1 MGRQFWLGI
10 GAMALLAILVPTL
23 AWGQGLL
30 VVVDPDQ
37 VVRLPR
43 PPIIIWPP
51 HPPHPPHP
59 PYPPPRPPIPRP
71 EPPPVSYKIQELD
84 VQARITDQVAQVR
97 VSQTFVNT
105 GSRQLEAAFIFPLP
119 YDGAVDQMTLLVDGK
134 EFPARLLKADEAR
147 QLYESIVRKNR
158 DPALLEWIGTG
169 LFRTNVFPI
178 PPGQKR
184 TVSLRYSQLCR
195 KIEGLTD
202 FLFPLSTAKY
212 TTDPVENIVIRAT
225 VESGLDIKNVY
236 SPTHPIEVRRPDE
249 RHATVTYTARHEVPS
264 ADFRLFYDVGKGV
277 VSTRVLSYRP
287 EREVDKDGYFLLLA
301 SPEIKSAAREPVKKT
316 VVFVVDRSGSMS
328 GKKIEQAKGALKFVI
343 ENLRPGDLF
352 NIIAYDSEVESFRPE
367 LQRFDEQTRKAAL
380 AFAEGIY
387 AGGNTNIDG
396 ALRAALGQLQDSSRP
411 SYVVFLT
418 DGLPTTGETNEAKI
432 AENARQAN
440 RVRARIFTFGVGY
453 DVNSR
458 LLDRLTRDA
467 HGQSEYVRPNE
478 DIEDRVSRLYR
489 RIEAPVMTD
498 VKIEIS
504 VDAPGGDSPTVINR
518 VYPKGSLDLF
528 AGEQLVLVG
537 RYRVPGNA
545 KVVVSGSV
553 DGKVQR
559 FDFPAKLV
567 DRSTDE
573 TSAFVEKLWAV
584 RRVGEILEEIDL
596 KGKTEELVREL
607 VELAT
612 RHGIITPYTSFLADE
627 GTSIRDVAGNVGR
640 ADRRVVALRE
650 SSGQAGFAQR
660 SLKNSLQQAQ
670 STAPGL
676 SLAEASRF
684 AMDAGGMGMGAA
696 VGPGMPSGVQANSGR
711 GGGRAMGRLGGALP
725 ASPPNA
731 LPGEIAGAE
740 QEIAQ
745 AAENVRQI
753 GNRAFYRRNNRWID
767 ATVSKEQESNPVRVK
782 QFSDKYFEL
791 ARRQGRAL
799 AQYLVFDE
807 PVLVNLEG
815 TAYLIEP

>member
-1 MGRQFWLGI
+1 MGRHWRWGLG
-10 GAMALLAILVPTL
+10 AIAIWAVIWPTL
-23 AWGQGLL
+23 CWGQGLL

-51 HPPHPPHP
+51 YPPHP
-59 PYPPPRPPIPRP
+59 PYPPPHHPIPRP
-71 EPPPVSYKIQELD
+71 EPPPISYKIQELD

-105 GSRQLEAAFIFPLP
+105 GSRQLEVAFIFPLP

-134 EFPARLLKADEAR
+134 ELPAKLLKADEAR
-147 QLYESIVRKNR
+147 RLYEDIVRKNR

-195 KIEGLTD
+195 SVEGLTD

-212 TTDPVENIVIRAT
+212 TADAVENIVIRAT
-225 VESGLDIKNVY
+225 IESGVDIKNIY
-236 SPTHPIEVRRPDE
+236 SPTHSVEVRRADE
-249 RHATVTYTARHEVPS
+249 RHATVTYTAKHEVPS
-264 ADFRLFYDVGKGV
+264 TDFRLLYDVGKGV
-277 VSTRVLSYRP
+277 VSARVLSYRP
-287 EREVDKDGYFLLLA
+287 ERNEDKDGYFLLLA
-301 SPEIKSAAREPVKKT
+301 TPEVKSSAREPVKKT

-367 LQRFDEQTRKAAL
+367 LQRFDDTTRKAAL
-380 AFAEGIY
+380 AFADGIY

-418 DGLPTTGETNEAKI
+418 DGLPTTGVTNEAKI

-458 LLDRLTRDA
+458 LLDRLTRDS

-498 VKIEIS
+498 VKIEVS
-504 VDAPGGDSPTVINR
+504 VDAPGGDSPSVVNR
-518 VYPKGSLDLF
+518 VYPKGTLDLF
-528 AGEQLVLVG
+528 AGEQLVMVG
-537 RYRVPGNA
+537 RYRLGGNA
-545 KVVVSGSV
+545 KVVVTGSL

-567 DRSTDE
+567 ERSTDE
-573 TSAFVEKLWAV
+573 TNAFVEKLWAV

-596 KGKTEELVREL
+596 TGKTEELVREL

-612 RHGIITPYTSFLADE
+612 RHGILTPYTSFLADE
-627 GTSIRDVAGNVGR
+627 GANIRDLAGNVSR
-640 ADRRVVALRE
+640 ADRRVAALRE

-660 SLKNSLQQAQ
+660 SLKNALQQAQ
-670 STAPGL
+670 SADSRS
-676 SLAEASRF
+676 SLAEANRF
-684 AMDAGGMGMGAA
+684 AMDAGGMMGGGTSPGQPAGIQANAA
-696 VGPGMPSGVQANSGR
+696 GPGGGRNIGGR
-711 GGGRAMGRLGGALP
+711 GGMAASTPSALP
-725 ASPPNA
+725 AV
-731 LPGEIAGAE
+731 IAGAE
-740 QEIAQ
+740 KEIAQ
-745 AAENVRQI
+745 AAETVRQI
-753 GNRAFYRRNNRWID
+753 GNRAFYRRNNQWID
-767 ATVSKEQESNPVRVK
+767 STVSKEQEKNPVRVK

-791 ARRQGRAL
+791 ARRHGRNL
-799 AQYLVFDE
+799 APYLVFDE
-807 PVLVNLEG
+807 PVLLNLEG

>member
-1 MGRQFWLGI
+1 MCVWVG
-10 GAMALLAILVPTL
+10 LLVAAVMFAPTL
-23 AWGQGLL
+23 AWAQGFL

-51 HPPHPPHP
+51 HPPHPP
-59 PYPPPRPPIPRP
+59 YPPPRPPIPRP
-71 EPPPVSYKIQELD
+71 EPPPVAYKIQELD
-84 VQARITDQVAQVR
+84 VQTRITDQVAQVR

-134 EFPARLLKADEAR
+134 EFPAKLLKADEAR
-147 QLYESIVRKNR
+147 RLYENIVRKNR

-195 KIEGLTD
+195 KVEGLTD

-212 TTDPVENIVIRAT
+212 TTDPVETVAVRVT
-225 VESGLDIKNVY
+225 VESGSDIKNIY
-236 SPTHPIEVRRPDE
+236 SPTHPVEVRRPDQ
-249 RHATVTYTARHEVPS
+249 RHATVTYTAKHEIPA
-264 ADFRLFYDVGKGV
+264 ADFRLLYDVGKGI

-287 EREVDKDGYFLLLA
+287 DRDSDKDGFFLLLA
-301 SPEIKSAAREPVKKT
+301 SPEIKSAIADRAKKT
-316 VVFVVDRSGSMS
+316 VILVVDRSGSMS
-328 GKKIEQAKGALKFVI
+328 GKKIDQVRAALKFVI
-343 ENLRPGDLF
+343 NNLRPGDLF
-352 NIIAYDSEVESFRPE
+352 SVIAYDSEVEAFRPE
-367 LQRFDEQTRKAAL
+367 LQKYDDQTRQAAL
-380 AFAEGIY
+380 GFAEGIY
-387 AGGNTNIDG
+387 AGGSTNIDG

-411 SYVVFLT
+411 NYVVFLT
-418 DGLPTTGETNEAKI
+418 DGLPTTGVTNEGQI
-432 AENARQAN
+432 VENARQAN

-498 VKIEIS
+498 VKIQIV
-504 VDAPGGDSPTVINR
+504 VDAHGGPYGDHVNR
-518 VYPKGSLDLF
+518 IYPKGSLDLF
-528 AGEQLVLVG
+528 AGEQLVVVG
-537 RYRVPGNA
+537 RYRTPGDA

-553 DGKVQR
+553 DGKVQK

-596 KGKTEELVREL
+596 KGKNEELVREL

-627 GTSIRDVAGNVGR
+627 GTSLHDVAANLGR
-640 ADRRVVALRE
+640 ADRRVLALRQAE
-650 SSGQAGFAQR
+650 GQGGFAQR
-660 SLKNSLQQAQ
+660 SFKNSLQKAA
-670 STAPGL
+670 SPASSL
-676 SLAEASRF
+676 SLAEANRY
-684 AMDAGGMGMGAA
+684 AMDAGGMGMGA
-696 VGPGMPSGVQANSGR
+696 GGMMMPGMSAAGKPAKR
-711 GGGRAMGRLGGALP
+711 GGSASGQPPGGMPGMTPSAVP
-725 ASPPNA
+725 AD
-731 LPGEIAGAE
+731 IAGADS
-740 QEIAQ
+740 EIAQ
-745 AAENVRQI
+745 AAQSVRQI
-753 GNRAFYRRNNRWID
+753 GNRTFYRRNSQWID
-767 ATVSKEQESNPVRVK
+767 STVSKDQEKNPTRIK

-791 ARRQGRAL
+791 ARNQGRTL
-799 AQYLVFDE
+799 AQYMAFDE

-815 TAYLIEP
+815 RAYLIEP

>member
-1 MGRQFWLGI
+1 MGRHVRVWVGVLVAA
-10 GAMALLAILVPTL
+10 AMLAPTL
-23 AWGQGLL
+23 AWAQGFL
-30 VVVDPDQ
+30 VVIDPDQ

-43 PPIIIWPP
+43 PPIMIWPP
-51 HPPHPPHP
+51 HPRPPHP

-71 EPPPVSYKIQELD
+71 EPPPIAYKIQELE
-84 VQARITDQVAQVR
+84 VQSRIVDQVAQVR

-134 EFPARLLKADEAR
+134 EFPAKLLKADEAR
-147 QLYESIVRKNR
+147 RLYENIVRKNR

-195 KIEGLTD
+195 KVEGLTD

-212 TTDPVENIVIRAT
+212 TTDPVESVSVRVT
-225 VESGLDIKNVY
+225 VESGSDIRNVY
-236 SPTHPIEVRRPDE
+236 SPTHPVEVRRPDE
-249 RHATVTYTARHEVPS
+249 RHATVTYTAKHEIPA
-264 ADFRLFYDVGKGV
+264 ADFRLLYDVGKGV

-287 EREVDKDGYFLLLA
+287 ERDTDKDGFFLLLA
-301 SPEIKSAAREPVKKT
+301 SPEIKSAGREPAKKT

-328 GKKIEQAKGALKFVI
+328 GKKIEQARGALKFVI

-352 NIIAYDSEVESFRPE
+352 NVIAYDSEVEAFRPE
-367 LQRFDEQTRKAAL
+367 LQKFDEQTRKAAL
-380 AFAEGIY
+380 GFAEGLY
-387 AGGNTNIDG
+387 AGGSTNIDG

-411 SYVVFLT
+411 NYVVFLT
-418 DGLPTTGETNEAKI
+418 DGLPTTGVTNEGQI
-432 AENARQAN
+432 VENARQAN

-458 LLDRLTRDA
+458 LLDRLVRDA

-498 VKIEIS
+498 VKIELS
-504 VDAPGGDSPTVINR
+504 VDDLRFDRRHTFNR

-528 AGEQLVLVG
+528 AGEQLVVVG
-537 RYRVPGNA
+537 RYQTPGNA
-545 KVVVSGSV
+545 NVIVSGSV

-567 DRSTDE
+567 DRSADE

-596 KGKTEELVREL
+596 KGKNEELVREL
-607 VELAT
+607 VDLAT

-627 GTSIRDVAGNVGR
+627 GTSLHDVALNLQR
-640 ADRRVVALRE
+640 ADRRLGALSE

-660 SLKNSLQQAQ
+660 SFKNELQRAVA
-670 STAPGL
+670 S
-676 SLAEASRF
+676 SSASRS
-684 AMDAGGMGMGAA
+684 AAESYSMDAAGGMGSGQAGGMMMPGMAAGAKA
-696 VGPGMPSGVQANSGR
+696 GKRGASAAGPGGMPGMMPS
-711 GGGRAMGRLGGALP
+711 AMP
-725 ASPPNA
+725 ASVAPA
-731 LPGEIAGAE
+731 EKEIAEAG
-740 QEIAQ
+740 Q
-745 AAENVRQI
+745 NMRQI
-753 GNRAFYRRNNRWID
+753 GNRTFYRRGNQWND
-767 ATVSKEQESNPVRVK
+767 STVTKDQEKNPTRIK

-791 ARRQGRAL
+791 ARSQGRNL
-799 AQYLVFDE
+799 AQYMAFDE

-815 TAYLIEP
+815 RAYLIEP

>member
-1 MGRQFWLGI
+1 MGRGLRIGV
-10 GAMALLAILVPTL
+10 GAMAMVAVLMPTL
-23 AWGQGLL
+23 ALGQGLL

-51 HPPHPPHP
+51 YPPHP

-84 VQARITDQVAQVR
+84 VQARIIDQVAQVR

-134 EFPARLLKADEAR
+134 EFPAKLLKADEAR
-147 QLYESIVRKNR
+147 RLYESIVRKNR
-158 DPALLEWIGTG
+158 DPALLEWIGAG

-195 KIEGLTD
+195 KVEGLTD

-212 TTDPVENIVIRAT
+212 TVEPVESVVIRAT
-225 VESGLDIKNVY
+225 VESESDIKNVY

-249 RHATVTYTARHEVPS
+249 RHATITYTAKHEVPS

-277 VSTRVLSYRP
+277 VSARLLSYRP
-287 EREVDKDGYFLLLA
+287 ERDVDKDGYFLLLA
-301 SPEIKSAAREPVKKT
+301 SPEIKSAAREPAKKT
-316 VVFVVDRSGSMS
+316 VVFVIDRSGSMS
-328 GKKIEQAKGALKFVI
+328 GKKIEQAKAALKFVI

-367 LQRFDEQTRKAAL
+367 LQRFDDQARKAAL

-411 SYVVFLT
+411 NYVVFLT
-418 DGLPTTGETNEAKI
+418 DGLPTTGVTNEAKI

-458 LLDRLTRDA
+458 LLDRLTRDS

-489 RIEAPVMTD
+489 RIEAPVMTN

-504 VDAPGGDSPTVINR
+504 VDAPGGDSPSVINR

-537 RYRVPGNA
+537 RYRAAGNA
-545 KVVVSGSV
+545 KVVVTGEV
-553 DGKVQR
+553 EGKAQR
-559 FDFPAKLV
+559 FDFPARLV

-573 TSAFVEKLWAV
+573 SRAFVEKLWAV

-596 KGKTEELVREL
+596 AGKTEELVREL

-627 GTSIRDVAGNVGR
+627 GTSIRDLAGNVGR
-640 ADRRVVALRE
+640 ADRRVAALRE

-670 STAPGL
+670 SAAPGL
-676 SLAEASRF
+676 LQAEAGRF
-684 AMDAGGMGMGAA
+684 AMDAGGMGMAAGAPA
-696 VGPGMPSGVQANSGR
+696 GIGANGGR
-711 GGGRAMGRLGGALP
+711 GGGRAMGGFGGAMP
-725 ASPPNA
+725 AQAPTA
-731 LPGEIAGAE
+731 MPGEIAGAE
-740 QEIAQ
+740 KEIAQ

-753 GNRAFYRRNNRWID
+753 GNRAFYRRNNQWID
-767 ATVSKEQESNPVRVK
+767 STVSKEQEKNPVRVK